1 MILKLA
7 YPYNEI
13 LLDNKKCI
21 IGTYNNIDEFQM
33 KDAKLYRFTKAT
45 WYLIT
50 LYDMLKTAEFQGK
63 RLYQQLPEFGGW
75 GKD

>member
-1 MILKLA
+1 MILKLV

-13 LLDNKKCI
+13 LLDNKKFI
-21 IGTYNNIDEFQM
+21 IGTYNNVDEFQM

-45 WYLIT
+45 QYLIT
-50 LYDMLKTAEFQGK
+50 LYDILKRAELQGK
-63 RLYQQLPEFGGW
+63 KLYQRMPELGGW